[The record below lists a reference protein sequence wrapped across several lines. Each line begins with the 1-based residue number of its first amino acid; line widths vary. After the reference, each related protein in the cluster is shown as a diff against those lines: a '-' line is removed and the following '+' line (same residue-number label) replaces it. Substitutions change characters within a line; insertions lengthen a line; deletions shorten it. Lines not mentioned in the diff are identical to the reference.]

1 MSAQRRYSHAVETVP
16 GNCDACMH
24 CLRTCPTAALRI
36 RDSEPIILEDRCIDC
51 GACLLAC
58 PRKAIGPVVDTFK
71 ETGPF
76 KHKVVVPSPVVY
88 AQFGLD
94 VSLQEIHL
102 GLKKLGF
109 DYIYD
114 VFGACLIEAMAVQ
127 EHLKRLDSSKHGRE
141 RKMPLISS
149 MCPAVVRLVQVKYP
163 TLVSHVLPFE
173 PPRELSAREAKI
185 KVAREHDADI
195 RDVGAFYISPCPAK
209 SISVLQPAE
218 KERSF
223 LDRSIALSDI
233 YMPLRQ
239 AISEITPEEKAELT
253 KEKFVFGSGWERTG
267 LMSRSLNIKN
277 WIAVSGMPH
286 VVGILDDIEEGKLES
301 VAFVEANACIE
312 GCVGG
317 SLCVEN
323 IYVARSKTLILETEH
338 ESIDRPDRGWVRQLY
353 DSGYFFME
361 RELKPRTVAR
371 PAGSIPDA
379 ILFMKE
385 RDELVGTLPGLDCCS
400 CGFPSCEIFAEEVLR
415 KTAGIDACPYYK
427 EEA

>member
-1 MSAQRRYSHAVETVP
+1 
-16 GNCDACMH
+16 MH

-36 RDSEPIILEDRCIDC
+36 RDSEPKIIEKRCVDC
-51 GACLLAC
+51 GACLSAC
-58 PRKAIGPVVDTFK
+58 PRKAIRPVVDTFK
-71 ETGPF
+71 DTGPF
-76 KHKVVVPSPVVY
+76 TYKVVVPSPVLY

-114 VFGACLIEAMAVQ
+114 VFGACLIEAMALR
-127 EHLKRLDSSKHGRE
+127 EHLEQLRTTKKGR
-141 RKMPLISS
+141 KQTMPLISS

-173 PPRELSAREAKI
+173 PPRELTAREAKI
-185 KVAREHDADI
+185 KVAREHDADM
-195 RDVGAFYISPCPAK
+195 REVGAFYISPCPAK

-233 YMPLRQ
+233 YMPLRK
-239 AISEITPEEKAELT
+239 AISEITPEEIET
-253 KEKFVFGSGWERTG
+253 INGEKPVFESGWERTG

-323 IYVARSKTLILETEH
+323 IYVARSKTLILESEH
-338 ESIDRPDRGWVRQLY
+338 EPIDRPDPNWVRQLY

-361 RELKPRTVAR
+361 GELRPRTVAKG
-371 PAGSIPDA
+371 ADSIPDA
-379 ILFMKE
+379 ILFMKK
-385 RDELVGTLPGLDCCS
+385 RDELVQTLPGLDCCS

-415 KTAGIDACPYYK
+415 KVVGIDACPYFQQDNS
-427 EEA
+427 